1 MHFRVI
7 KKKGCTTAALMVLA
21 ALTGCVD
28 APPDNHNS
36 VIVGMTR
43 DDMRSRFGEPI
54 RIEAAG
60 AAGENWYYRFVS
72 WSNHPT
78 GSSETVHDFTGQ
90 TSSVTVGWQF
100 TRVAEERP
108 VHISPDGYVVDPL
121 PEGKI
126 VHKE

>member
-1 MHFRVI
+1 M
-7 KKKGCTTAALMVLA
+7 ALMSLL
-21 ALTGCVD
+21 ALTGCLD
-28 APPDNHNS
+28 APQAPANS
-36 VIVGMTR
+36 VRLGMSR
-43 DDMRSRFGEPI
+43 DDLRSRFGEPM

-60 AAGENWYYRFVS
+60 QAGEIWYYRFVS

-78 GSSETVHDFTGQ
+78 GSTETVHDFNGQ

-100 TRVAEERP
+100 TRETEERP

-126 VHKE
+126 VQKE

>member
-1 MHFRVI
+1 MHIRLI
-7 KKKGCTTAALMVLA
+7 MKMGCIAVALMTLL

-28 APPDNHNS
+28 APQPPANS
-36 VIVGMTR
+36 LRLGMTR
-43 DDMRSRFGEPI
+43 DDLRSRYGEPM
-54 RIEAAG
+54 RIEADG

-78 GSSETVHDFTGQ
+78 GSSETIHDFNGQ

-100 TRVAEERP
+100 TRASEERP
-108 VHISPDGYVVDPL
+108 IHISPGGYVVEPL

-126 VHKE
+126 VQKE

>member
-1 MHFRVI
+1 MKTGYI
-7 KKKGCTTAALMVLA
+7 LATLISAL

-28 APPDNHNS
+28 DAPRRDGNS
-36 VIVGMTR
+36 VLLGMSR
-43 DDMRSRFGEPI
+43 DDLRSRFGEPM

-60 AAGENWYYRFVS
+60 PAGEIWYYRFVS

-78 GSSETVHDFTGQ
+78 GSTETVHDFGGQ

-100 TRVAEERP
+100 THVTEERP
-108 VHISPDGYVVDPL
+108 VRISSDGYVVEPV

-126 VHKE
+126 VQKE